1 LAFVPYGAADAF
13 AMPRAAFLPDICRRL
28 IHSGAARWPLAVAFL
43 IHSEGGGLRRCML
56 SGRRPPMPSPLA
68 VVGRLIHSGAP
79 PLAFGA
85 ARWLWPL
92 AVGFALA
99 AVA

>member
-1 LAFVPYGAADAF
+1 
-13 AMPRAAFLPDICRRL
+13 
-28 IHSGAARWPLAVAFL
+28 
-43 IHSEGGGLRRCML
+43 
-56 SGRRPPMPSPLA
+56 MPSPLA